1 MTIRPPLKTDSEVLK
16 ITPIRGGDVRLIRG
30 IDGTLFEAT
39 RKGGKITVKILDD
52 KNKR

>member
-1 MTIRPPLKTDSEVLK
+1 MTIQPPIKTEPEVLK

-39 RKGGKITVKILDD
+39 RKGGKITVKLV
-52 KNKR
+52 KENKK